1 MAAFIIR
8 TDMVSIGKRLLA
20 ILLAAVAYC
29 SVSGQKADS
38 LPALK
43 MTYSTDYLK
52 GKVFERESLLSRSIA
67 PALMFTAGSL
77 YHDYIIGN
85 KIQHVGTIQNN
96 WGASDVSD
104 IVQYL
109 PAGVMLATCAT
120 LKLTGNNKDWH
131 DVGRLLFAGAVG
143 AVAEAAITNGLK
155 YSVQRL
161 RPDHSRKNSFPSGH
175 SATTFYAA
183 TLLHKEYGE
192 TISPWFSVAGYG
204 IAAATGMARVAA
216 TRHWISDVMAG
227 AGIGIFSGEF
237 AYWLNDAVF
246 GRKGMASEPVTWQE
260 NDDWTFGMYTFYNFN
275 KLAGDCNSVPES
287 LHPAYTM
294 GIEAERR
301 LCEMLGLS
309 LSGDI
314 SQVRWDGDANIMLP
328 DLGEIPLMN
337 SFHIGL
343 VGHFPIYKN
352 LDSFAGLYAGL
363 AVGDD
368 YEFIDERGDAL
379 SASFPTSFD
388 ARARAGLSIRTSHCS
403 VVHLFG
409 GVEEYGGYGLMLS
422 AGTSFNITF

>member
-1 MAAFIIR
+1 MDSR
-8 TDMVSIGKRLLA
+8 KRLYA
-20 ILLAAVAYC
+20 ILVLAVMCC

-38 LPALK
+38 LPAVK

-52 GKVFERESLLSRSIA
+52 GKAFERESLLSRSIA

-77 YHDYIIGN
+77 YHDYIIGD
-85 KIQHVGTIQNN
+85 KIQHAGTIQNN

-104 IVQYL
+104 VIQYL
-109 PAGVMLATCAT
+109 PAGLMLATCIT
-120 LKLTGNNKDWH
+120 LKFTNYNDDWH

-155 YSVQRL
+155 YSVKRL
-161 RPDHSRKNSFPSGH
+161 RPDRSEYNSFPSGH
-175 SATTFYAA
+175 TATTFFAA
-183 TLLHKEYGE
+183 TLLHKEYGQ
-192 TISPWFSVAGYG
+192 TMSPWFSVAGYG

-237 AYWLNDAVF
+237 AYWLNDAIF
-246 GRKGMASEPVTWQE
+246 GKKGMASGPVTWQE
-260 NDDWTFGMYTFYNFN
+260 NDDWSFGMYTFYNFN
-275 KLAGDCNSVPES
+275 KIAGNCNSVPES
-287 LHPAYTM
+287 LRPAYTI

-301 LCEMLGLS
+301 LCDMLGLS
-309 LSGDI
+309 LTGDI
-314 SQVRWDGDANIMLP
+314 SQVRWDGDDRITLP
-328 DLGEIPLMN
+328 DMAAIPLMN

-352 LDSFAGLYAGL
+352 LDSFAGVYAGL

-403 VVHLFG
+403 VVHLYG

-422 AGTSFNITF
+422 AGTSLNLTF